1 MTPKEKAK
9 ELFDIY
15 YELLFTSD
23 FRDEQSRQSALICVE
38 QILKSD
44 PLSPSGKF
52 ESYPQCEG
60 EAYDYWTEV
69 KEELYR
75 L

>member
-23 FRDEQSRQSALICVE
+23 FRDEESRQSALICVE
-38 QILKSD
+38 QILNSD
-44 PLSPSGKF
+44 PLSPSGNF
-52 ESYPQCEG
+52 ESYEQCEG
-60 EAYDYWTEV
+60 KAYDYWTEV
-69 KEELYR
+69 KQEIQNL
-75 L
+75 